1 MSKYSFLVAGQETEY
16 KEITPHLR
24 LRKYGSWLVAEKIAQ
39 EKLAKRQTASTL
51 AAIQLAK
58 KIATDKGISTEEAFE
73 LLQRQDDASAAM
85 LLIDYMEDTEALM
98 EKSLSP
104 QEIDREMITTFLR
117 VRGEANGGSGWERT
131 SDWSLADTEEAL
143 TEEMIERIKDF
154 ILEEQGIVT
163 EEAEAEVVEEGN

>member
-1 MSKYSFLVAGQETEY
+1 MSKYSFLVAGQDSEY
-16 KEITPHLR
+16 KEIGPRLR
-24 LRKYGSWLVAEKIAQ
+24 LKKYGSWLVAEKIAQ

-58 KIATDKGISTEEAFE
+58 KIAADKGISVEDAFE

-85 LLIDYMEDTEALM
+85 LLIDYMEDAEALM

-104 QEIDREMITTFLR
+104 QEIDREMITTFMR
-117 VRGEANGGSGWERT
+117 IRGEAKAGTNWEST
-131 SDWSLADTEEAL
+131 SDWTASDTEEAL
-143 TEEMIERIKDF
+143 TEEMIEKIKSF

-163 EEAEAEVVEEGN
+163 EDVEAEVIEEGN